1 MRRVAAALLVLVT
14 AAAPAAASGPRSLVF
29 GDPAGDADF
38 INDGGEHESG
48 NLPTPTSEPSLDL
61 RQVEV
66 APLTRAGSTVGFTV
80 SITMEAA
87 LKERVQLS
95 VGTRTANCPDIV
107 LRYVHDEADPAA
119 WLSSGCPSNWQP
131 LQVEATPL
139 EVRVERRKVTIVVP
153 FTALPEKARQDKV
166 LTRVNAASHVH
177 VAQDP
182 MTQRSLATNLVDTT
196 LQNVAYRM
204 R

>member
-14 AAAPAAASGPRSLVF
+14 AAAPAAASGPRPVVI
-29 GDPAGDADF
+29 GDPAGDANF

-48 NLPTPTSEPSLDL
+48 NLSTPISEPSLDL

-80 SITMEAA
+80 AVTMQGV
-87 LKERVQLS
+87 LKDRVQLA
-95 VGTRTANCPDIV
+95 VGTRTPNCPDIV

-119 WLSSGCPSNWQP
+119 WLSSGCPNDWQP
-131 LQVEATPL
+131 LQVQATPL
-139 EVRVERRKVTIVVP
+139 QVRVEPQKVTIVVP

-166 LTRVNAASHVH
+166 LTMVNVASAMHLARVPTWPGSVHTNA
-177 VAQDP
+177 
-182 MTQRSLATNLVDTT
+182 VDTT
-196 LQNVAYRM
+196 LPNVTYRM

>member
-14 AAAPAAASGPRSLVF
+14 AAAPAAASGPRPLVF
-29 GDPAGDADF
+29 GDPAGDANF

-48 NLPTPTSEPSLDL
+48 NLATPTSEPSLDL

-66 APLTRAGSTVGFTV
+66 TPLTRAGSTVGFTV
-80 SITMEAA
+80 SISMQGVLED
-87 LKERVQLS
+87 RVQLT
-95 VGTRTANCPDIV
+95 VGTRTASCPDIV
-107 LRYVHDEADPAA
+107 LRYVHDSADPAA
-119 WLSSGCPSNWQP
+119 SLSSGCPSNWQP
-131 LQVEATPL
+131 LQVQATPL
-139 EVRVERRKVTIVVP
+139 EVRVEPQKVTIVVP
-153 FTALPEKARQDKV
+153 FAALPERARQDKV

-182 MTQRSLATNLVDTT
+182 VTQRSLATNLVDTT
-196 LQNVAYRM
+196 LQNVTYRM